1 MMTAKK
7 AARHS
12 GNCDTRHNV
21 HAHRDSSIITDYNHG
36 ALIAGLIIA
45 ISFGLM
51 MIHAAVML

>member
-7 AARHS
+7 AARHRCS
-12 GNCDTRHNV
+12 DNRASNQTV
-21 HAHRDSSIITDYNHG
+21 HDNSIITDYNHG